1 MPFVSHKLTY
11 LLAGHLVHHVKMG
24 SKIKACVKQFP
35 AVSLGSNIQPIT
47 RTVLRVRLMITAD
60 FVWNDKVH
68 GSVHEP
74 WWIWVE
80 DPDNDHIYHS
90 EYFLLMKHQVVIY
103 NSLLIY

>member
-1 MPFVSHKLTY
+1 
-11 LLAGHLVHHVKMG
+11 MG
-24 SKIKACVKQFP
+24 SKIKAYVKQFP
-35 AVSLGSNIQPIT
+35 AVSIGSNIQPIT

-90 EYFLLMKHQVVIY
+90 EYFLLMKHQVR
-103 NSLLIY
+103 SLYLLGFMQ